1 MSAAETPV
9 VAGDGLPGHLPPARL
24 PPASLE
30 ISVVIPVFNEAENL
44 PALRS
49 RLLAVMDGLGRSYE
63 VIFVNDGS
71 VDASGEIL
79 RGMVDGRPD
88 VVRLIDFDRN
98 YGQHMAIMA
107 GFEHCRGSIIVTLD
121 ADLQNPPEEIPKLL
135 ALADAGHD
143 AVGGYR
149 AARKDSLFRRGAS
162 WCINRVR
169 AMATNIVMRDQGC
182 MLRAYSRSV
191 VERIVASGETST
203 FIPALAQYFAARP
216 AEVEVAH
223 APRAAGESKYSLYK
237 LIRLNFD
244 LMTGFSLMP
253 LQVFTMFGM
262 LVSGA
267 SLLLV
272 AYLAFRRIFI
282 GPEAEGLF
290 TLFGILF
297 FLVGVA
303 ITGLGIV
310 GEYVGRIYVEVRRRP
325 RYSIRELRDRTA
337 EARGAGTPPGT
348 GGAPAGEGP
357 AA

>member
-1 MSAAETPV
+1 MTQVSPP
-9 VAGDGLPGHLPPARL
+9 GLTPPAGL
-24 PPASLE
+24 APPTALAPPSRDVS
-30 ISVVIPVFNEAENL
+30 IVVPVFNEAENL
-44 PALRS
+44 PALQA

-63 VIFVNDGS
+63 IVFTNDGS
-71 VDASGEIL
+71 TDASGAIL
-79 RGMVDGRPD
+79 AGLVEARPD
-88 VVRLIDFDRN
+88 VVRVIDFDRN

-107 GFEHCRGSIIVTLD
+107 AFEHARGAVMVTLD

-135 ALADAGHD
+135 ALTDAGHD

-149 AARKDSLFRRGAS
+149 AQRRDSPFRRWAS

-169 AMATNIVMRDQGC
+169 AATTNIAMRDQGC
-182 MLRAYSRSV
+182 MLRAYARPV

-203 FIPALAQYFAARP
+203 FIPALALFFAARP

-223 APRAAGESKYSLYK
+223 AARAAGESKYSLYK

-244 LMTGFSLMP
+244 LMTGFSLLP
-253 LQVFTMFGM
+253 LQVFTLFGM
-262 LVSGA
+262 LVSAA
-267 SLLLV
+267 SLVLV
-272 AYLAFRRIFI
+272 AVLAFRRIFI

-310 GEYVGRIYVEVRRRP
+310 GEYVGRIYVEVRHRP
-325 RYSIRELRDRTA
+325 RFGIRQILDRT
-337 EARGAGTPPGT
+337 
-348 GGAPAGEGP
+348 GEGP

>member
-1 MSAAETPV
+1 MASEV
-9 VAGDGLPGHLPPARL
+9 EGAGLAGHLPPARL
-24 PPASLE
+24 PPASRAVS
-30 ISVVIPVFNEAENL
+30 IVVPVFNEAENL
-44 PALRS
+44 PALQA
-49 RLLAVMDGLGRSYE
+49 RLLAVLDGLGRTFE
-63 VIFVNDGS
+63 VIFTNDGS
-71 VDASGEIL
+71 TDASGEIL
-79 RGMVDGRPD
+79 RGFVAARPD
-88 VVRLIDFDRN
+88 VVRVIDFDRN

-107 GFEHCRGSIIVTLD
+107 AFEQSRGAVIVTLD

-135 ALADAGHD
+135 ALTDAGHD

-149 AARKDSLFRRGAS
+149 ALRQDSLFRRWAS
-162 WCINRVR
+162 RAVNRVR
-169 AMATNIVMRDQGC
+169 AYSTNIAMRDQGC
-182 MLRAYSRSV
+182 MLRAYARPV

-223 APRAAGESKYSLYK
+223 AARAAGDSKYNLYR

-244 LMTGFSLMP
+244 LMTGFSLLP
-253 LQVFTMFGM
+253 LQVFTLFGM
-262 LVSGA
+262 AVSGA

-272 AYLAFRRIFI
+272 VYLALRRIFI

-297 FLVGVA
+297 FLVGVV

-325 RYSIRELRDRTA
+325 RYSIRTLHDRTG
-337 EARGAGTPPGT
+337 EAA
-348 GGAPAGEGP
+348 APADSP
-357 AA
+357 AAPGDRPS